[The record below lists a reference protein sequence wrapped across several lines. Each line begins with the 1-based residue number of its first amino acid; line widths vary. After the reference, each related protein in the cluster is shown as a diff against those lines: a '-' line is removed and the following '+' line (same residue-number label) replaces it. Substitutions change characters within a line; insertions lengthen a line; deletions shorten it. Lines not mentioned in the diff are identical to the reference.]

1 MSTPHRGIV
10 SLLQR
15 AANEKEES
23 SKTEKWVRE
32 KVSERLTAATEGA
45 ELISAR
51 AGYNRQLAKEQKEQ
65 RAEETWRTRER
76 EKERKREL
84 DRRSEATSKELQRI
98 KYEEDKENRMKQK
111 VLANR

>member
-23 SKTEKWVRE
+23 SKSEKWMRE
-32 KVSERLTAATEGA
+32 KVSERLIAATE
-45 ELISAR
+45 EVDLKSAR
-51 AGYNRQLAKEQKEQ
+51 AGYHRLLAEEQKEQ

-76 EKERKREL
+76 EKDRKREI